1 MTKMSRI
8 LQLMSAKE
16 KLRQQKALH
25 EAKKFHDE
33 AEKCDQ
39 ISSQL
44 SDLAKD
50 KSGDS
55 SVLSAGQFHRDRQL
69 IMKLMEQKEIL
80 ENRKTFLEVELTRS
94 RNEVVKT
101 QIKLDRLENA
111 SKSQL
116 LDARNSEQKKFED
129 NQISQKKE
137 NWHKTC

>member
-1 MTKMSRI
+1 
-8 LQLMSAKE
+8 
-16 KLRQQKALH
+16 
-25 EAKKFHDE
+25 
-33 AEKCDQ
+33 
-39 ISSQL
+39 
-44 SDLAKD
+44 
-50 KSGDS
+50 
-55 SVLSAGQFHRDRQL
+55 
-69 IMKLMEQKEIL
+69 MKLMEQKEIL

-137 NWHKTC
+137 SWHKTC